1 MPDQLIAQQVGKKI
15 KLVWTYAPAP
25 SWPDANGFIYNE
37 GEFEDMWVPGYSSG
51 SGVQSKESDHLF
63 LRGGTSFSSRDERT
77 YVTDKMID
85 VTNYNALKIEWQ
97 VLAMWRG
104 LGALIVSTNKMGN
117 YLTYDAQLAQT
128 FGTGGRVIGSLDISS
143 LNGNY
148 YIRIHAVSDPY
159 GEAPGIIEAYK
170 VWLE

>member
-51 SGVQSKESDHLF
+51 SGVQSKESDHLY

-77 YVTDKMID
+77 YVTDEMID
-85 VTNYNALKIEWQ
+85 VTNYNALKIEWH
-97 VLAMWRG
+97 VLGMAG
-104 LGALIVSTNKMGN
+104 SLGALIVSTNKMGN

-128 FGTGGRVIGSLDISS
+128 FGTDGRVIGSLDISN

-148 YIRIHAVSDPY
+148 YIRMHAVSDLY
-159 GEAPGIIEAYK
+159 GEIPGVIEAYK

>member
-1 MPDQLIAQQVGKKI
+1 MSDTLTATQVGKKI

-51 SGVQSKESDHLF
+51 SGIQSKESDHLF

-85 VTNYNALKIEWQ
+85 VTNYNALKIEWHVQ
-97 VLAMWRG
+97 AMARS

-117 YLTYDAQLAQT
+117 HLTYDAQLAQT

-148 YIRIHAVSDPY
+148 YIRMHAVSDLY
-159 GEAPGIIEAYK
+159 GEISGFIEAYK

>member
-1 MPDQLIAQQVGKKI
+1 MSDQLIAQQVGKKI

-51 SGVQSKESDHLF
+51 SGVQSKESDHLY

-77 YVTDKMID
+77 YVTDEMID
-85 VTNYNALKIEWQ
+85 VTNYNALKIEWHVQ
-97 VLAMWRG
+97 AMAG
-104 LGALIVSTNKMGN
+104 SLGALIVSTNKMGN
-117 YLTYDAQLAQT
+117 HLTYDAQLAQT
-128 FGTGGRVIGSLDISS
+128 FGTGGRVIGSLDISN

-148 YIRIHAVSDPY
+148 YIRMHAVSDPY
-159 GEAPGIIEAYK
+159 GEAPGVIEAYK

>member
-1 MPDQLIAQQVGKKI
+1 MSDTLTATQVGKKI
-15 KLVWTYAPAP
+15 KLVWTYTPAP

-51 SGVQSKESDHLF
+51 SGVQSKESDRLY
-63 LRGGTSFSSRDERT
+63 LRGGLSFSSRDERT
-77 YVTDKMID
+77 YVTDEMID
-85 VTNYNALKIEWQ
+85 VTNYNALKIEWHVQ
-97 VLAMWRG
+97 AMWGG

-117 YLTYDAQLAQT
+117 YLTYDAQLAQAIDT
-128 FGTGGRVIGSLDISS
+128 DGRVIGSLDISG

-148 YIRIHAVSDPY
+148 YIRMHAVSDLY
-159 GEAPGIIEAYK
+159 GEAPGEIEAYK